1 MGAGDIAHCDSHSY
15 DTDSLIDTI
24 PGTVFAAGDNA
35 YEDGSSTDYA
45 NCYDPTWGRERAR
58 TYPALGNHDYN
69 LGNAN
74 GYWGYFGTTGFG
86 YPGGYY
92 SSDLGSWHIIVL
104 NSVGTPYVSTDP
116 GSAQEQWLKADL
128 AAHPN
133 TCTLAIWHHP
143 LYFSVQT
150 ASNDTG
156 ATNWVKP
163 FWVDLYNAGADVM
176 VNGHMHQ
183 YERFAPQDPN
193 GVTDSQTGIRE
204 FIVGT
209 GGGSVVGSSFKL
221 FQRNSEVLNGTTWG
235 VLKFTLHAA
244 SYDWKFIPVRGQTFT
259 DSGTA
264 SCHGA
269 KPAVSAGA
277 DQLVHPGGRLTFNGT
292 FTDADNDGPW
302 TYTIAWGDGSSSTG
316 SIATQDTIR
325 GSHVYPSLGQY
336 AASLA
341 VTDNGGLTGSAN
353 AAVTVSNDDVLV
365 GAGDV
370 ARCDTQND
378 DVTASL
384 LDHVGGTVFTVGD
397 NAYPSGAVT
406 DFSNCYTPTWGR
418 HLARTRPTPGDKD
431 YKTSGASGYFAYFGA
446 AAGDPAKGYYSYD
459 LGSWHIIALN
469 SSISTSTGSAQEQWL
484 KADLAATT
492 QQCVLAYFHYPLF
505 ASQTGSQV
513 WGTVQPLWV
522 DLYAARADIVLSAH
536 FQFYERF
543 ALQTPT
549 GEADPAGGIREFVVG
564 TGGQTWTSFG
574 VPLPTSQV
582 RSTQSWGVLKL
593 TLHATSYDW
602 QFIPIAGQTLTDAGS
617 TACHTKGSVASV
629 AMSLPSATVSVGS
642 TVQVTAT
649 PLDAN
654 DNPLSDRV
662 VTWTSSAPAV
672 ATVSAN
678 GLVSGVAAGS
688 ATITATSEGKSG
700 TAAITVTS
708 VPVASVVV
716 SPASASMQVGQTV
729 QLTAT
734 TLDANGNV
742 LTGRAIAWTT
752 NAAAVATVDATGLV
766 SGVAPGSATITA
778 TSEGKSGTAAITVTS
793 VPVASV
799 VVSPASASMQVGQ
812 TVQLTATTL
821 DANGNVLT
829 GRAIAWTT
837 NAAAVARVDATGL
850 VSGVA
855 PGSATITATSET
867 KSGTSAIT
875 VTSVPVASVVVSP
888 ASASL
893 DQGTTLQLTATPLD
907 ANGNPFSG
915 RTVTWVSS
923 APSLAGVSGSGLV
936 VTGIG
941 SGPATITA
949 TSDGT
954 SGTSAVTVVVPASPV
969 LLTGAGNI
977 ARCDKQSDEA
987 TANVLNS
994 IGGAVF
1000 TAADNV
1006 NASATATDFTNCYG
1020 PSWGRLKVR
1029 TRPSAGDK
1037 EYKTTGAAGYFGYFG
1052 LAAGDP
1058 ASGYYS
1064 YDLADWHVVVLN
1076 TSIEMNAGSLQ
1087 EQWLRADLA
1096 ANPKQCTVAIFHL
1109 PRFSSSG
1116 TAVRAA
1122 VKPLWDALYTYG
1134 AELVVNAHAGVYER
1148 FAPQTP
1154 AGVAD
1159 PTTGIRQFT
1168 VGTGGQALDKFGTPI
1183 ANSEVRNNTT
1193 YGVLQLTLGAGTYA
1207 WNFVPAAGGTF
1218 TDSGSGSCH

>member
-1 MGAGDIAHCDSHSY
+1 M
-15 DTDSLIDTI
+15 L
-24 PGTVFAAGDNA
+24 
-35 YEDGSSTDYA
+35 
-45 NCYDPTWGRERAR
+45 
-58 TYPALGNHDYN
+58 
-69 LGNAN
+69 
-74 GYWGYFGTTGFG
+74 
-86 YPGGYY
+86 
-92 SSDLGSWHIIVL
+92 
-104 NSVGTPYVSTDP
+104 
-116 GSAQEQWLKADL
+116 
-128 AAHPN
+128 
-133 TCTLAIWHHP
+133 
-143 LYFSVQT
+143 
-150 ASNDTG
+150 
-156 ATNWVKP
+156 
-163 FWVDLYNAGADVM
+163 
-176 VNGHMHQ
+176 
-183 YERFAPQDPN
+183 
-193 GVTDSQTGIRE
+193 
-204 FIVGT
+204 
-209 GGGSVVGSSFKL
+209 
-221 FQRNSEVLNGTTWG
+221 
-235 VLKFTLHAA
+235 
-244 SYDWKFIPVRGQTFT
+244 
-259 DSGTA
+259 
-264 SCHGA
+264 
-269 KPAVSAGA
+269 
-277 DQLVHPGGRLTFNGT
+277 
-292 FTDADNDGPW
+292 
-302 TYTIAWGDGSSSTG
+302 
-316 SIATQDTIR
+316 
-325 GSHVYPSLGQY
+325 
-336 AASLA
+336 
-341 VTDNGGLTGSAN
+341 
-353 AAVTVSNDDVLV
+353 
-365 GAGDV
+365 V
-370 ARCDTQND
+370 ARP
-378 DVTASL
+378 VIRKA
-384 LDHVGGTVFTVGD
+384 
-397 NAYPSGAVT
+397 P
-406 DFSNCYTPTWGR
+406 W
-418 HLARTRPTPGDKD
+418 RP
-431 YKTSGASGYFAYFGA
+431 
-446 AAGDPAKGYYSYD
+446 
-459 LGSWHIIALN
+459 
-469 SSISTSTGSAQEQWL
+469 
-484 KADLAATT
+484 
-492 QQCVLAYFHYPLF
+492 
-505 ASQTGSQV
+505 
-513 WGTVQPLWV
+513 
-522 DLYAARADIVLSAH
+522 
-536 FQFYERF
+536 
-543 ALQTPT
+543 
-549 GEADPAGGIREFVVG
+549 
-564 TGGQTWTSFG
+564 
-574 VPLPTSQV
+574 
-582 RSTQSWGVLKL
+582 
-593 TLHATSYDW
+593 
-602 QFIPIAGQTLTDAGS
+602 
-617 TACHTKGSVASV
+617 

-729 QLTAT
+729 
-734 TLDANGNV
+734 
-742 LTGRAIAWTT
+742 R
-752 NAAAVATVDATGLV
+752 
-766 SGVAPGSATITA
+766 
-778 TSEGKSGTAAITVTS
+778 
-793 VPVASV
+793 
-799 VVSPASASMQVGQ
+799 
-812 TVQLTATTL
+812 LTATTL

-941 SGPATITA
+941 FGPATSTA

-954 SGTSAVTVVVPASPV
+954 SGTSAVTVEVPASPV

-1064 YDLADWHVVVLN
+1064 YDLADRHVVVLN

-1122 VKPLWDALYTYG
+1122 AKPLGDALYTYG
-1134 AELVVNAHAGVYER
+1134 AEFLVNAHAGGYER